1 MLTLPVPYLMIENYH
16 KQSITLLFRIHA
28 TDWIAERI
36 YDYVGGVCELYISS
50 AINIIIMMGVNND
63 YGGDDDVSEIS
74 VFTLSQVNNNG
85 D

>member
-1 MLTLPVPYLMIENYH
+1 
-16 KQSITLLFRIHA
+16 
-28 TDWIAERI
+28 
-36 YDYVGGVCELYISS
+36 
-50 AINIIIMMGVNND
+50 MMGVNND